1 MFRSFKNQHTGLG
14 RRMIECAENIA
25 RYEGYK
31 KISITSGV
39 GVRNYY
45 KKYGYRLE
53 GDYMTKVI
61 SSNTFY
67 IDLFVFILIFVIATL
82 SILYISLI

>member
-1 MFRSFKNQHTGLG
+1 
-14 RRMIECAENIA
+14 MIECAENIA
-25 RYEGYK
+25 RHEGYK

-61 SSNTFY
+61 SKN
-67 IDLFVFILIFVIATL
+67 INW
-82 SILYISLI
+82 LYISIITIMFIVFLFINVLICNIF